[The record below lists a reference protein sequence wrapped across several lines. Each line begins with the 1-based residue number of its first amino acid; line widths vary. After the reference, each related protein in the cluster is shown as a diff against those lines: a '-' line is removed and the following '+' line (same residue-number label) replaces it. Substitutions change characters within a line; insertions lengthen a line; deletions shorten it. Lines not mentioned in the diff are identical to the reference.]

1 MLAVVASALIAHC
14 NLADLN
20 MVVHA
25 MWYALL
31 VLPGMFLVHEL
42 MPKVPLYKVKVTN
55 LPWLSWRGGEIQTTL
70 KADVH
75 MDNVNYVKTDIHAI
89 AFDVYFPNFDG
100 TLHHIGHVRDKAHY
114 KASTEYKTVN
124 TTNIATP
131 ETPLWTMHARKT
143 FKTHDDMHMRVPP
156 KQMMKSM
163 GHLLWQIFSGRGL
176 ISMPATGVAHVKASN
191 SAKVT
196 ISMICDNELNVFT
209 MNMEGRKCTLD
220 KLATGWIHMDDEA
233 DRLRAHTLQL
243 KPIEDGS
250 ILPEKIEALTPVLQK
265 AIRQEQLDALFLV

>member
-1 MLAVVASALIAHC
+1 
-14 NLADLN
+14 

-25 MWYALL
+25 VWYALL
-31 VLPGMFLVHEL
+31 VLPAMFMVHEL
-42 MPKVPLYKVKVTN
+42 MPKVPLYKVRVTN
-55 LPWLSWRGGEIQTTL
+55 FPWLWWRGGELQTTL
-70 KADVH
+70 KTDVH

-100 TLHHIGHVRDKAHY
+100 TMHHIGHVRDRAHY
-114 KASTEYKTVN
+114 MASAEYN
-124 TTNIATP
+124 TAAITTP
-131 ETPLWTMHARKT
+131 EKPLWTMQARKT
-143 FKTHDDMHMRVPP
+143 FQTQEDMHMRVSP
-156 KQMMKSM
+156 KQIMKSM
-163 GHLLWQIFSGRGL
+163 GHLLWQAIKGRGIVTL
-176 ISMPATGVAHVKASN
+176 PATGVAHVKASN

-233 DRLRAHTLQL
+233 DRLRAHTLKLSPL
-243 KPIEDGS
+243 KDGS
-250 ILPEKIEALTPVLQK
+250 ILPDNLQELTPVLQK